1 MFSECVQR
9 LIRDGYY
16 NAKLRKILIFN
27 TKRHR
32 NFIFYN
38 VFVLQKTSNVW
49 LKQHRNGSNIAI

>member
-1 MFSECVQR
+1 MFSKCVQR

-16 NAKLRKILIFN
+16 NAKLRKILIFIL
-27 TKRHR
+27 KRRR

>member
-1 MFSECVQR
+1 MFSKCAQR

-27 TKRHR
+27 TKRRR

>member
-1 MFSECVQR
+1 MFSKCVQR

-27 TKRHR
+27 TKRRR

-38 VFVLQKTSNVW
+38 AKDIECLAKTAS
-49 LKQHRNGSNIAI
+49 